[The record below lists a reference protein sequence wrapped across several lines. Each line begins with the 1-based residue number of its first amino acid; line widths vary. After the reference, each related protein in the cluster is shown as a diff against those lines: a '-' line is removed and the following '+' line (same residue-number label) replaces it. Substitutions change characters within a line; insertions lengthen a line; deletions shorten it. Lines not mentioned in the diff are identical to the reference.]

1 MKRTENHIHRA
12 PARRSQTQ
20 SIGKNLSSLL
30 YGWRGQVEGEL
41 REVKWH
47 AQGHSG
53 LRNTSG
59 WPERLEEAWER
70 TLRRSLWR
78 IHHHGIVMCI
88 QERNVAHKGG
98 NKNGWKGTE
107 DKQPWIENFDTW
119 LNLYQIGFWEKK
131 KKTNFTGN
139 NREVYPFLNPQEEER
154 K

>member
-1 MKRTENHIHRA
+1 MRSGKEGQVLQKPQFKTSTIEFIQALQMKRTESNIHRA
-12 PARRSQTQ
+12 PARWPQTQ

-30 YGWRGQVEGEL
+30 YGRRGQVEGEL

-53 LRNTSG
+53 LTNTSW

-107 DKQPWIENFDTW
+107 DNPES
-119 LNLYQIGFWEKK
+119 
-131 KKTNFTGN
+131 KTLTLGSTCT
-139 NREVYPFLNPQEEER
+139 